1 MSFKEETKDVI
12 SDEEIV
18 ELFWQRNEQAIK
30 ETDAKYGKFLFRIA
44 YNILHDTNDCEEC
57 QNDTYLAVWN
67 AIPPNRPNP
76 YSVFIARIMR
86 NNAFDKYKQR
96 TRKCRVPSEMT
107 VSIEELENSLQC
119 DASPET
125 ELSAKELSE
134 LINRYLDG
142 LTDRQNYIFIGRFY
156 MGDTLEAIASRL
168 KIHVSTVQR
177 EAERIKKGLKEF
189 LERNGV
195 YV

>member
-1 MSFKEETKDVI
+1 MSFKEEDVI

-44 YNILHDTNDCEEC
+44 YNILHDTSDSEEC

-67 AIPPNRPNP
+67 AIPPNKPSA
-76 YSVFIARIMR
+76 YSVFIAKIMR
-86 NNAFDKYKQR
+86 NNALDKYKQR

-107 VSIEELENSLQC
+107 VSMEDLENSLQC
-119 DASPET
+119 NTTPET

-142 LTDRQNYIFIGRFY
+142 LSDRQNCIFVGRFY
-156 MGDTLEAIASRL
+156 MGDTFDVIASKL
-168 KIHVSTVQR
+168 KIHVSTVHR

>member
-1 MSFKEETKDVI
+1 MSFKEEDVI

-57 QNDTYLAVWN
+57 QNDTYFAVWN

-86 NNAFDKYKQR
+86 NNAIDQYKQR
-96 TRKCRVPSEMT
+96 TRKCRVPPEMT
-107 VSIEELENSLQC
+107 VAIEELENSLQC
-119 DASPET
+119 DTSPET